1 MIVTKE
7 NILKEDNKSDDS
19 DDSYLET
26 DSPFVVR
33 AKTR

>member
-1 MIVTKE
+1 MIVTQE
-7 NILKEDNKSDDS
+7 DIRKEDNKSDDS

-33 AKTR
+33 TKTR